1 MNNKIKKMLLY
12 FNNNKINNY
21 QINQKKLSNFFLN
34 IKSNNFNKINNNNFK
49 KSNYFNSIKNN
60 KELIKVYNISDKL
73 NKPLINKNNTN
84 ISISNLINIYKKA
97 LQNLNKSII
106 SYIKN
111 KPLSS
116 IFFNNNKLNFTNKH
130 NQLNLNYNLNND
142 NKISLNKDSLISF
155 INKLKKNY
163 KIRNKLNKFDSKFN
177 SINKKNSYQQ
187 NIRNYIKSKTI
198 FNSKIAKTL
207 ATSNNYKFTNY
218 IQINTLIKN
227 IIYEFLYR
235 AFFSMNCIIS
245 KPIYIFT
252 YDKIIIQFFYL
263 FIKKENFNNSKSL
276 LLNNNYNLNNICKVL
291 TRFFNKP
298 IELDLIRIYYPYFN
312 TNILVNLLS
321 VFINKIHLRKIVN
334 KFITKIIKNQS
345 SNIFYTN
352 RNKLLTD
359 ISGIRIKVAGRL
371 LTQRIIPR
379 KTIKVIS
386 KGALAR
392 NKALFLE
399 TARFTNK
406 NKRGAFSITISI
418 GHKLINS

>member
-1 MNNKIKKMLLY
+1 MLLY

-73 NKPLINKNNTN
+73 NKPLINKHNSN

-163 KIRNKLNKFDSKFN
+163 KIRNRLNKFDSKFN

>member
-12 FNNNKINNY
+12 FNNNKIN
-21 QINQKKLSNFFLN
+21 KH
-34 IKSNNFNKINNNNFK
+34 
-49 KSNYFNSIKNN
+49 NS
-60 KELIKVYNISDKL
+60 
-73 NKPLINKNNTN
+73 N

-163 KIRNKLNKFDSKFN
+163 KIRNRLNKFDSKFN

-252 YDKIIIQFFYL
+252 YYKIFL
-263 FIKKENFNNSKSL
+263 FI
-276 LLNNNYNLNNICKVL
+276 Y
-291 TRFFNKP
+291 
-298 IELDLIRIYYPYFN
+298 
-312 TNILVNLLS
+312 
-321 VFINKIHLRKIVN
+321 
-334 KFITKIIKNQS
+334 
-345 SNIFYTN
+345 
-352 RNKLLTD
+352 
-359 ISGIRIKVAGRL
+359 
-371 LTQRIIPR
+371 
-379 KTIKVIS
+379 
-386 KGALAR
+386 
-392 NKALFLE
+392 
-399 TARFTNK
+399 
-406 NKRGAFSITISI
+406 
-418 GHKLINS
+418 

>member
-73 NKPLINKNNTN
+73 NKPLINKHNSN

-116 IFFNNNKLNFTNKH
+116 IFF
-130 NQLNLNYNLNND
+130 
-142 NKISLNKDSLISF
+142 
-155 INKLKKNY
+155 
-163 KIRNKLNKFDSKFN
+163 
-177 SINKKNSYQQ
+177 
-187 NIRNYIKSKTI
+187 
-198 FNSKIAKTL
+198 
-207 ATSNNYKFTNY
+207 NNYKFTNY

-276 LLNNNYNLNNICKVL
+276 LLNNNYNLNNIFNVL
-291 TRFFNKP
+291 TLFFNKP

>member
-73 NKPLINKNNTN
+73 NKPLINKHNSN

-163 KIRNKLNKFDSKFN
+163 KIRNRLNKFDSKFN